1 MVVFVAEAAARADC
15 PDRSNA
21 KQSVHTKDGISK
33 QWIHTVTAG
42 ATERRRFLSA
52 RLQKVLSMLR
62 PLFVVLIVAALLTP
76 VIFRRQR
83 RRAGLQ
89 AGHLTPRFRRRLFAT
104 MGLSAILL
112 IVGLTGVAFADNG
125 DATGAKTGVSKDQV
139 TLITPAG
146 KAPSDTIDTLR
157 TTQAKDHLAIN
168 YAWLMVG
175 GVLVLFMQAGFAL
188 VETGFTRAKNAA
200 HTMMMNLVIFALGT
214 VGWFV
219 CGYALMFGSV
229 SNPALGI
236 TQLAN
241 GGHLG
246 TWQVISHSGFFL
258 AGHAYDVGIAGFF
271 FFQLV
276 FMDATATIPTG
287 AMAERFNFKG
297 FIWWGL
303 FASMI
308 LYPVYGNWVWG
319 GGFLSQLGTLG
330 PKWGHGALDF
340 AGSGV
345 VHAMGGVAAFWGA
358 KIMGARIG
366 KFDKDGNPR
375 AIPGHHLPMA
385 FLGTMVLLVGWMG
398 FNGASTF
405 GATDFRFMIVIVNT
419 ILAAAFGCL
428 TTMFVMWKKYG
439 KPDPSMTCNG
449 LLAGLVAITA
459 PCAFVAPWAAAVI
472 GIVAGVLV
480 VVAVVWVEHK
490 AKVDDPVG
498 AVAVHGAN
506 GLWGLLAL
514 GLFADGRYGDGF
526 NSVAGGVKG
535 LFYGD
540 ASQLWAQLTSMVVL
554 VIWCSIACVIFFN
567 ILKKAGILRSS
578 EAAEIAGLDMPE
590 MGALAYPDFL
600 EAQGA
605 VFYTTEGGVSVD
617 LIPADAKS
625 LRDEVGAS

>member
-1 MVVFVAEAAARADC
+1 
-15 PDRSNA
+15 
-21 KQSVHTKDGISK
+21 
-33 QWIHTVTAG
+33 
-42 ATERRRFLSA
+42 
-52 RLQKVLSMLR
+52 MLR
-62 PLFVVLIVAALLTP
+62 PLFVVLIVAALLSP

-104 MGLSAILL
+104 MGLSTMFL
-112 IVGLTGVAFADNG
+112 IVGLAGVAFADNG
-125 DATGAKTGVSKDQV
+125 DTGTGNTGTSKAQV
-139 TLITPAG
+139 ETLMPTGKTPAETSANQR
-146 KAPSDTIDTLR
+146 KEVAKLH
-157 TTQAKDHLAIN
+157 QATN
-168 YAWLMVG
+168 YTWLMTG

-229 SNPALGI
+229 ANSTVGVTALG
-236 TQLAN
+236 N
-241 GGHLG
+241 GTKIGD
-246 TWQVISHSGFFL
+246 WQVISHSGFFL
-258 AGHAYDVGIAGFF
+258 TGHAYDVGILAFF

-287 AMAERFNFKG
+287 AMAERFKFSG

-319 GGFLSQLGTLG
+319 GGFLSQLGALG

-358 KIMGARIG
+358 KILGARIG
-366 KFDKDGNPR
+366 KFDKDGKPR

-405 GATDFRFMIVIVNT
+405 GATDFRFTIVIVNT

-472 GIVAGVLV
+472 GVVAGVLV
-480 VVAVVWVEHK
+480 VVAVVFVEHK

-514 GLFADGRYGDGF
+514 GLFADGTYGDGF
-526 NSVAGGVKG
+526 NGVAGGVKG
-535 LFYGD
+535 LFYGE
-540 ASQLWAQLTSMVVL
+540 T
-554 VIWCSIACVIFFN
+554 
-567 ILKKAGILRSS
+567 G
-578 EAAEIAGLDMPE
+578 
-590 MGALAYPDFL
+590 
-600 EAQGA
+600 
-605 VFYTTEGGVSVD
+605 
-617 LIPADAKS
+617 
-625 LRDEVGAS
+625 

>member
-1 MVVFVAEAAARADC
+1 M
-15 PDRSNA
+15 
-21 KQSVHTKDGISK
+21 
-33 QWIHTVTAG
+33 
-42 ATERRRFLSA
+42 FLSA
-52 RLQKVLSMLR
+52 RSQKDFFMLR
-62 PLFVVLIVAALLTP
+62 PLFVALIVAAILTP
-76 VIFRRQR
+76 VVFRRQR

-89 AGHLTPRFRRRLFAT
+89 AGALTPRFRRRLFVT
-104 MGLSAILL
+104 MGVSTILL
-112 IVGLTGVAFADNG
+112 VIGLSGMAFADNG
-125 DATGAKTGVSKDQV
+125 DPNGSKTGASSAEVELVHPAATKTADNL
-139 TLITPAG
+139 T
-146 KAPSDTIDTLR
+146 TIVER
-157 TTQAKDHLAIN
+157 QSKDHLAIN
-168 YAWLMVG
+168 YAWLMIG

-229 SNPALGI
+229 GNAGLGI
-236 TQLAN
+236 TPLGSGLKIGDWQL
-241 GGHLG
+241 
-246 TWQVISHSGFFL
+246 ISHSGFFL
-258 AGHAYDVGIAGFF
+258 GGHAYDVGILAFF

-287 AMAERFNFKG
+287 AMAERFKFSG
-297 FIWWGL
+297 FVWWGL

-330 PKWGHGALDF
+330 PKWGHGSLDF

-345 VHAMGGVAAFWGA
+345 VHAMGGVAGFWGA
-358 KIMGARIG
+358 KILGARIG
-366 KFDKDGNPR
+366 KFDKDGKPR

-405 GATDFRFMIVIVNT
+405 AATDFRFTIVIVNT

-428 TTMFVMWKKYG
+428 TTMFVMWRKYG

-480 VVAVVWVEHK
+480 VAAVVWVEHK

-498 AVAVHGAN
+498 AIAVHGAC
-506 GLWGLLAL
+506 GLWGLIAL
-514 GLFADGRYGDGF
+514 GLFADGKYGDGV
-526 NSVAGGVKG
+526 NGVAGGVKG
-535 LFYGD
+535 LLTFGE
-540 ASQLWAQLTSMVVL
+540 AGQLWAQLTSVVVL
-554 VIWCSIACVIFFN
+554 VAWCSIACVIFFT
-567 ILKKAGILRSS
+567 ILKKAGVLRST

-605 VFYTTEGGVSVD
+605 VFYTTDGGVSVD
-617 LIPADAKS
+617 LVPADAKS

>member
-1 MVVFVAEAAARADC
+1 
-15 PDRSNA
+15 
-21 KQSVHTKDGISK
+21 
-33 QWIHTVTAG
+33 
-42 ATERRRFLSA
+42 
-52 RLQKVLSMLR
+52 MLR
-62 PLFVVLIVAALLTP
+62 SLFIVLIAAALLAP

-83 RRAGLQ
+83 RRAGLS
-89 AGHLTPRFRRRLFAT
+89 AGGLTPKYRRRLLAT
-104 MGLSAILL
+104 VLISMLLLVTGLA
-112 IVGLTGVAFADNG
+112 GVAMADNG
-125 DATGAKTGVSKDQV
+125 DPNGAKTGISDAQVQVVYPKDTKQSDA
-139 TLITPAG
+139 IT
-146 KAPSDTIDTLR
+146 TI
-157 TTQAKDHLAIN
+157 TTQQSKDHLAIN
-168 YAWLMVG
+168 YTWLMVG

-200 HTMMMNLVIFALGT
+200 HTMMMNLVIFALG
-214 VGWFV
+214 VCGWYV

-229 SNPALGI
+229 SNPNLGI
-236 TQLAN
+236 TALGAES
-241 GGHLG
+241 HLG
-246 TWQVISHSGFFL
+246 QWGLIAHSGFFL
-258 AGHAYDVGIAGFF
+258 SGHAYDVGILAFF

-287 AMAERFNFKG
+287 AMAERFKFSA
-297 FIWWGL
+297 FIFWGL

-319 GGFLSQLGTLG
+319 GGWLSQLGSIG

-358 KIMGARIG
+358 KILGPRIG
-366 KFDKDGNPR
+366 KFDKDGKPR
-375 AIPGHHLPMA
+375 AIPGHHIPAA
-385 FLGTMVLLVGWMG
+385 FLGTMILLVGWMG

-405 GATDFRFMIVIVNT
+405 AATDFRFTVVIVNT

-428 TTMFVMWKKYG
+428 ATMFVMWGKYG

-459 PCAFVAPWAAAVI
+459 PCAFVAPWAAALI
-472 GIVAGVLV
+472 GLVAGLLV
-480 VVAVVWVEHK
+480 VLAVVVVENK

-506 GLWGLLAL
+506 GLWGLIAL
-514 GLFADGRYGDGF
+514 GLFADGKYGDGF
-526 NSVAGGVKG
+526 NGVAGGVKG

-540 ASQLWAQLTSMVVL
+540 AGQLWSQLTSVVAL
-554 VIWCSIACVIFFN
+554 VVWCSLASIAFFVIMQKT
-567 ILKKAGILRSS
+567 IGLRST
-578 EAAEIAGLDMPE
+578 EAAEIAGLDIPE

-605 VFYTTEGGVSVD
+605 VFYTTDGATPVD
-617 LIPADAKS
+617 LVPTDAAS
-625 LRDEVGAS
+625 LRHEVGVQ

>member
-1 MVVFVAEAAARADC
+1 MA
-15 PDRSNA
+15 
-21 KQSVHTKDGISK
+21 
-33 QWIHTVTAG
+33 
-42 ATERRRFLSA
+42 LSA
-52 RLQKVLSMLR
+52 LL
-62 PLFVVLIVAALLTP
+62 LI
-76 VIFRRQR
+76 
-83 RRAGLQ
+83 AGL
-89 AGHLTPRFRRRLFAT
+89 AGT
-104 MGLSAILL
+104 
-112 IVGLTGVAFADNG
+112 AFASNG
-125 DATGAKTGVSKDQV
+125 DASGTTTNSSKSEITAVVATGKSQSATN
-139 TLITPAG
+139 
-146 KAPSDTIDTLR
+146 
-157 TTQAKDHLAIN
+157 TTQSAVIAHDHLAIN
-168 YAWLMVG
+168 LTWLMVG

-200 HTMMMNLVIFALGT
+200 HTMMMNLVIFALGV
-214 VGWFV
+214 VGWFTV
-219 CGYALMFGSV
+219 GYGLMFGSV
-229 SNPALGI
+229 ANPTLGI
-236 TQLAN
+236 TTLSK
-241 GGHLG
+241 G
-246 TWQVISHSGFFL
+246 TSVGDWQIISHSGFL
-258 AGHAYDVGIAGFF
+258 LTGHAYDVGIAAFF

-319 GGFLSQLGTLG
+319 GGWLSQLGALG

-358 KIMGARIG
+358 KILGPRIG
-366 KFDKDGNPR
+366 KFDKDGKPR

-385 FLGTMVLLVGWMG
+385 FLGTMILLVGWMG

-405 GATDFRFMIVIVNT
+405 AATDFRFTIVIVNT

-428 TTMFVMWKKYG
+428 TTMFVMWIKYG

-472 GIVAGVLV
+472 GVVAGVLV
-480 VVAVVWVEHK
+480 VLTVVWMDHK

-506 GLWGLLAL
+506 GLWGVLAL
-514 GLFADGRYGDGF
+514 GLFADGKYGDGF
-526 NSVAGGVKG
+526 NGVAGPVKG

-540 ASQLWAQLTSMVVL
+540 AGQFMAQLASAVVL
-554 VIWCSIACVIFFN
+554 VTWCTIACVIFFS
-567 ILKKAGILRSS
+567 ILKKAKILRSKP
-578 EAAEIAGLDMPE
+578 EDEIAGLDIPE

-600 EAQGA
+600 EAQGS
-605 VFYTTEGGVSVD
+605 VFQTTDGASFVD
-617 LIPADAKS
+617 LVPADAAS
-625 LRDEVGAS
+625 LREEVGA

>member
-1 MVVFVAEAAARADC
+1 
-15 PDRSNA
+15 
-21 KQSVHTKDGISK
+21 
-33 QWIHTVTAG
+33 
-42 ATERRRFLSA
+42 
-52 RLQKVLSMLR
+52 MLR
-62 PLFVVLIVAALLTP
+62 SLFIAALVAAVLLP
-76 VIFRRQR
+76 VLFRRQR
-83 RRAGLQ
+83 RRAGLR
-89 AGHLTPRFRRRLFAT
+89 AGALTPRFRRKLLVT
-104 MGLSAILL
+104 MAISTLL
-112 IVGLTGVAFADNG
+112 LVVGLAGVAVASNG
-125 DATGAKTGVSKDQV
+125 DSSGTTTGGSKQEINAIVAPGRSQDATDAAQSAV
-139 TLITPAG
+139 I
-146 KAPSDTIDTLR
+146 
-157 TTQAKDHLAIN
+157 AKDHLAIN

-200 HTMMMNLVIFALGT
+200 HTMSMNLVIFALGT

-219 CGYALMFGSV
+219 CGYALMFGSG
-229 SNPALGI
+229 SSTLLNTTPLGKG
-236 TQLAN
+236 T
-241 GGHLG
+241 HLG
-246 TWQVISHSGFFL
+246 DWQIISHSGFFL
-258 AGHAYDVGIAGFF
+258 TGHAYDVGIAGFF

-287 AMAERFNFKG
+287 AMAERFRWSG
-297 FIWWGL
+297 FLWWGL

-358 KIMGARIG
+358 KILGPRIG

-405 GATDFRFMIVIVNT
+405 GATDFRFMIVILNT
-419 ILAAAFGCL
+419 ILASAFGCL
-428 TTMFVMWKKYG
+428 TTMFVMWKVYG

-472 GIVAGVLV
+472 GMVAGVLV
-480 VVAVVWVEHK
+480 VVAVVVVEQK

-506 GLWGLLAL
+506 GFWGLIAL
-514 GLFADGRYGDGF
+514 GLFADGTYGDGF
-526 NSVAGGVKG
+526 NGVAGNVKG

-540 ASQLWAQLTSMVVL
+540 ASQLWAQLTSAVVL
-554 VIWCSIACVIFFN
+554 FAWCTLACVVFFS
-567 ILKKAGILRSS
+567 ILKRAGILRSDR
-578 EAAEIAGLDMPE
+578 AAEIAGLDMPE

-600 EAQGA
+600 EAQGS
-605 VFYTTEGGVSVD
+605 VFYTTDGASAVD
-617 LIPADAKS
+617 LVPADAAS
-625 LRDEVGAS
+625 LREEVGAQ

>member
-1 MVVFVAEAAARADC
+1 
-15 PDRSNA
+15 
-21 KQSVHTKDGISK
+21 
-33 QWIHTVTAG
+33 
-42 ATERRRFLSA
+42 
-52 RLQKVLSMLR
+52 MLR
-62 PLFVVLIVAALLTP
+62 PLFAALIVAALLVP
-76 VIFRRQR
+76 VVFRRQR
-83 RRAGLQ
+83 RKAGLS
-89 AGHLTPRFRRRLFAT
+89 AGHLTPHFRRRLFAT
-104 MGLSAILL
+104 MGLSTILL
-112 IVGLTGVAFADNG
+112 VVGLTGVAFADNG
-125 DATGAKTGVSKDQV
+125 DANGSKTGVSKDQV
-139 TLITPAG
+139 TAITPAG
-146 KAPSDTIDTLR
+146 MTQPDTIETLR

-168 YAWLMVG
+168 YTWLMVG
-175 GVLVLFMQAGFAL
+175 GILVLFMQAGFAL

-200 HTMMMNLVIFALGT
+200 HTMMMNLVIFALGV

-229 SNPALGI
+229 EVPGLGI
-236 TQLAN
+236 TK
-241 GGHLG
+241 LG
-246 TWQVISHSGFFL
+246 NATQIGDWNVISHSGFFL
-258 AGHAYDVGIAGFF
+258 TGHAYDVGILAFF

-287 AMAERFNFKG
+287 AMAERFKFSG

-319 GGFLSQLGTLG
+319 GGFLSQLGAMG
-330 PKWGHGALDF
+330 PEWGHGSLDF

-358 KIMGARIG
+358 KILGARIG
-366 KFDKDGNPR
+366 KFDKDGKPR

-385 FLGTMVLLVGWMG
+385 FLGTFVLLVGWMG

-405 GATDFRFMIVIVNT
+405 AATDFRFTVVIVNT
-419 ILAAAFGCL
+419 ILASAFGCL
-428 TTMFVMWKKYG
+428 TTMTVMWKKYG
-439 KPDPSMTCNG
+439 KPDPSMSCNG

-480 VVAVVWVEHK
+480 VVAVVFVEHK

-506 GLWGLLAL
+506 GLWGLIAL
-514 GLFADGRYGDGF
+514 GLFADGTYGDGL
-526 NSVAGGVKG
+526 NGVAGPVKG

-540 ASQLWAQLTSMVVL
+540 AGQLWAQLASVVV
-554 VIWCSIACVIFFN
+554 VITWCSVACIIFFS
-567 ILKKAGILRSS
+567 ILKKFGALRST

-590 MGALAYPDFL
+590 MGAFAYPDFL
-600 EAQGA
+600 EAQGSVFTAEELATA
-605 VFYTTEGGVSVD
+605 VAVD
-617 LIPADAKS
+617 LIPATPRS
-625 LRDEVGAS
+625 LREEVGAS